1 MKDEGFRTRFHPSA
15 FRLHPCLFALSQ
27 NLIIQGASLNSYTT
41 VRCHRS
47 HCGTSRAETYVEF
60 LCDSTL
66 NSNRKVNADASVDGS
81 RLKIRRII
89 LRDTHRNSAV
99 SRAHIQS
106 FAVPVIDAEIYYQK
120 THSGCT
126 SHY

>member
-1 MKDEGFRTRFHPSA
+1 MKGIGLDFSLHPSA
-15 FRLHPCLFALSQ
+15 FILAFSLSQ
-27 NLIIQGASLNSYTT
+27 TLFVQQASLNSYTT
-41 VRCHRS
+41 VRGHRS
-47 HCGTSRAETYVEF
+47 HCGTSRAETYGEF

-106 FAVPVIDAEIYYQK
+106 FAVPVIAAEFYNQ
-120 THSGCT
+120 TTVGGCT
-126 SHY
+126 VN